1 MLYENNIKWWA
12 KVLGPHSSCSAMET
26 HDTKFPVHSLCA
38 DVSDEDVWSSTVTE
52 SAEQWRRLCIMPPQ
66 HLTILLLF
74 SWQLLW
80 SECLCF
86 LTSSALQSLAVD
98 DEISKRNK
106 FHKLTC
112 CRNFLFSEFIWTA
125 WSFTNACTVCLHG
138 SVFDFKQEV
147 PLAYLCKLFLGFYWS

>member
-1 MLYENNIKWWA
+1 MLYENNIKWA
-12 KVLGPHSSCSAMET
+12 KVLGHHRSCSAMET
-26 HDTKFPVHSLCA
+26 HNTKFPVHSLCA
-38 DVSDEDVWSSTVTE
+38 DVSDGGRLELYSYWVSRAVKAFVHHAPSALDDPASVFLSATLVWV
-52 SAEQWRRLCIMPPQ
+52 PK
-66 HLTILLLF
+66 
-74 SWQLLW
+74 
-80 SECLCF
+80 CF

-112 CRNFLFSEFIWTA
+112 CRNFLFSELIWTA
-125 WSFTNACTVCLHG
+125 WSFTNACTVFLHG